1 MPANELGFFQK
12 HTEKIALALG
22 VGVLV
27 GAGATQFLLGQP
39 NAVTIDGQQVGP
51 GEIAAKVRTQVDRLQ
66 TKLNDSKSVIEAFEA
81 PAYNANFAKLY
92 DRPVA
97 DGPLPAVIT
106 DGGLEG
112 SLAVIDSPDYPTKAL
127 ASPPVAINLV
137 MNAGNGVLADAA
149 DGREGQQVQALRQ
162 IIGDQRP
169 ADFPYVS
176 IRGDFP
182 IAEYRERLENAGS
195 SDAERIDKSLWSR
208 RLAVAAVY
216 LMRER
221 QDPSTGA
228 WGEPRVIRP
237 LPGQFGVLP
246 DDRPQLSRE
255 EADGLEQKI
264 LEQQDV
270 IRREPFPRL
279 ANGPWTPPSA
289 DNRMFTAEE
298 LKQKKDLERDLE
310 NMNRRLDRMLNPDG
324 GNTTR
329 RPGARTRTARGAGED
344 DVYGDDPPA
353 GYGGGPAATGRTP
366 RSRTSG
372 TSSRDRAAER
382 LLQQQENLQKQI
394 QEKQTELN
402 NLLGIDEEAAAV
414 AGNSGAAGGY
424 GGYGGDPSGDA
435 LYGDGGYNDDPPVG
449 YGSGYGG
456 GARGGPA
463 AAADGPDELRVWA
476 HDLTCKPGDTYRY
489 KLVVA
494 MFNPLYR
501 QTRLPRKQLK
511 ENYDRVSI
519 GPSPSDLDT
528 APWSPPVQLDPKY
541 FYFATSGNKDEKRA
555 EFEVWTIFNG
565 IWETGSFPEVP
576 GNEIGGVA
584 TTAVPGGVPM
594 SVGKILLDVDAVNSS
609 VGGSTQIRTLVLDQT
624 SGEIEGRLVSADRR
638 SELRERLESER
649 EQQIQRRDGT
659 GGPTASIERR

>member
-22 VGVLV
+22 VAVLA

-39 NAVTIDGQQVGP
+39 NAVTIDGKQVGP
-51 GEIAAKVRTQVDRLQ
+51 GEIADQVRTQVDQLD
-66 TKLNDSKSVIEAFEA
+66 TKLNDTKRQIEAFES
-81 PAYNANFAKLY
+81 PAYNDNFAKLY

-112 SLAVIDSPDYPTKAL
+112 KLAVIDSPNYPTKVL
-127 ASPPVAINLV
+127 PNPPVATDMVIKT
-137 MNAGNGVLADAA
+137 GNGVLADAT
-149 DGREGQQVQALRQ
+149 DGRERPQVDALRQ
-162 IIGDQRP
+162 IVGEQRP

-176 IRGDFP
+176 VRGTFP
-182 IAEYRERLENAGS
+182 IADYRNRLETAGTT
-195 SDAERIDKSLWSR
+195 DAERIDRSLWSR
-208 RLAVAAVY
+208 RMAVAAVY
-216 LMRER
+216 LTRER
-221 QDPSTGA
+221 LDPTTGV
-228 WGEPRVIRP
+228 WGESRIIRP

-246 DDRPQLSRE
+246 EDRPQLSRE
-255 EADGLEQKI
+255 ESDGLEQEI
-264 LEQQDV
+264 LTRQEE

-279 ANGPWTPPSA
+279 ANGPWTPPDA

-298 LKQKKDLERDLE
+298 KEQRRDLERDLE
-310 NMNRRLDRMLNPDG
+310 NLKRRLGRLVNPEAAG
-324 GNTTR
+324 AGR
-329 RPGARTRTARGAGED
+329 RPGARTRPTRGGGTD
-344 DVYGDDPPA
+344 DPYGDDDPTGA
-353 GYGGGPAATGRTP
+353 YGDGGGGGAAPDRSR

-372 TSSRDRAAER
+372 TSSRDEERRAKQVEA
-382 LLQQQENLQKQI
+382 LQTQI

-402 NLLGIDEEAAAV
+402 NLLGTDDE
-414 AGNSGAAGGY
+414 GLGATGAPGGFDGGY
-424 GGYGGDPSGDA
+424 GGGVYDDDDDPTGAYS
-435 LYGDGGYNDDPPVG
+435 DGG
-449 YGSGYGG
+449 GYGG
-456 GARGGPA
+456 ESYGGGPRGGPA
-463 AAADGPDELRVWA
+463 ATADGPDELRVWA
-476 HDLTCKPGDTYRY
+476 HDLTCKAGETYRY

-501 QTRLPRKQLK
+501 QTRLTRKQLK

-519 GPSPSDLDT
+519 GPDESELAA
-528 APWSPPVQLDPKY
+528 APWSPPVGLDPKY

-584 TTAVPGGVPM
+584 TTAAPGGVPM
-594 SVGKILLDVDAVNSS
+594 SVGKILLDVDAVSSS
-609 VGGSTQIRTLVLDQT
+609 VSGGSTQIRALVLDEA
-624 SGEIEGRLVSADRR
+624 SGAIEGRMVSADRR

-649 EQQIQRRDGT
+649 EQQIERRDGT
-659 GGPTASIERR
+659 GGPTARIDGF

>member
-22 VGVLV
+22 LGVLV

-51 GEIAAKVRTQVDRLQ
+51 GEIVAKVRTQVDRLQ
-66 TKLNDSKSVIEAFEA
+66 TKLNDSTSVIEAFDA

-112 SLAVIDSPDYPTKAL
+112 KLAVIDSPDYPTKAL
-127 ASPPVAINLV
+127 ANPPLAINLV
-137 MNAGNGVLADAA
+137 MNAGHGVLADAA
-149 DGREGQQVQALRQ
+149 DSREGQQVQALRQ

-182 IAEYRERLENAGS
+182 IAEYRERLENAGGT
-195 SDAERIDKSLWSR
+195 DAERIDKSLWSR

-228 WGEPRVIRP
+228 WGEPRIIRP

-264 LEQQDV
+264 IEEQDQ
-270 IRREPFPRL
+270 ISREPFPRL

-310 NMNRRLDRMLNPDG
+310 NMKRRMERLVNPEAANTRRRTNTRTRGGADDVVLEDSGGATAYDDGGAGTARNRR
-324 GNTTR
+324 
-329 RPGARTRTARGAGED
+329 AR
-344 DVYGDDPPA
+344 
-353 GYGGGPAATGRTP
+353 
-366 RSRTSG
+366 SSG
-372 TSSRDRAAER
+372 TGSRAER
-382 LLQQQENLQKQI
+382 EQERRLQQQQNLEQQI

-402 NLLGIDEEAAAV
+402 NLLGIDEEAAAST
-414 AGNSGAAGGY
+414 GGTGGY
-424 GGYGGDPSGDA
+424 D
-435 LYGDGGYNDDPPVG
+435 LYGDDSGDTPYGGSGFEDDGSSSAYGGG
-449 YGSGYGG
+449 YGSG
-456 GARGGPA
+456 ARVNPA
-463 AAADGPDELRVWA
+463 AGADGPDEIRVWA

-519 GPSPSDLDT
+519 GPSPSDLDN

-584 TTAVPGGVPM
+584 TAAAPGGVPM
-594 SVGKILLDVDAVNSS
+594 SVGKILLDVDAVNSP
-609 VGGSTQIRTLVLDQT
+609 VGGSTQIRTLVLDEA

-659 GGPTASIERR
+659 GGPTASIEQR